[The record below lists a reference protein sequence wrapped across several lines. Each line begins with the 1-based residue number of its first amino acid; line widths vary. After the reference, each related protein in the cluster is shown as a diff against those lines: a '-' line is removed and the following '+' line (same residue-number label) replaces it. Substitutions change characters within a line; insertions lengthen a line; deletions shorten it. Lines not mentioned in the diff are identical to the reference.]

1 MQCGLSQVFGAIAS
15 RVPEGQLG
23 EADFVFRREDLPRP
37 PAELRTDSIVV
48 QRTTHDYNSWYRAD
62 ALWIYLG
69 RRKARELGVFLL
81 ACMFSVHEEDTLLLL
96 DHPQS
101 HIRRIVVPPRRS
113 RESHVGLDLMPTSF
127 RYFPQEMAKHPWAG
141 ETNLADL
148 PLLALTNIDDCSVTD
163 EDWRERDTLR
173 QESSDIGTAR
183 LAELLLNAGC
193 SWNSR
198 SEYDLEGDAGFR
210 GVAPLSAEIR
220 LFLPGSDGWRPE
232 LKLSPAENGV

>member
-1 MQCGLSQVFGAIAS
+1 
-15 RVPEGQLG
+15 
-23 EADFVFRREDLPRP
+23 
-37 PAELRTDSIVV
+37 
-48 QRTTHDYNSWYRAD
+48 
-62 ALWIYLG
+62 
-69 RRKARELGVFLL
+69 
-81 ACMFSVHEEDTLLLL
+81 
-96 DHPQS
+96 
-101 HIRRIVVPPRRS
+101 
-113 RESHVGLDLMPTSF
+113 
-127 RYFPQEMAKHPWAG
+127 MAKHPWAG